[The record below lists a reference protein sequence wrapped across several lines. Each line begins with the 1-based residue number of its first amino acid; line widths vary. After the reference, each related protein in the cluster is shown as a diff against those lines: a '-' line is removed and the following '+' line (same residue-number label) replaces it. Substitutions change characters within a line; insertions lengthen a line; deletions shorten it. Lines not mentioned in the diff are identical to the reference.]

1 MRGQTIDGSF
11 LWRLIFVSLYDVV
24 EMKGVCVMAGELKLV
39 DRLKA
44 FFAAAPGSIQ
54 GYVNG
59 KELMR
64 VVFLALAAGGGANA
78 ILAAV
83 RDSASVV
90 VSNPQ
95 DVAWVSAVLVAI
107 VEIQRRLK
115 QGQELVDLKKSEEN
129 N

>member
-1 MRGQTIDGSF
+1 
-11 LWRLIFVSLYDVV
+11 
-24 EMKGVCVMAGELKLV
+24 MKGGCVMAGELKLM

-107 VEIQRRLK
+107 VEMQRRLK
-115 QGQELVDLKKSEEN
+115 QGQELTAADVKK
-129 N
+129 